1 LTRRPSGATS
11 IHKVREMFAAV
22 SLPLCDD
29 GAAIQSAAD
38 AQRSAR
44 NRELNSTKGTTSVR
58 AQAWFEQVDALLKKR
73 EQLLSGAYQDF
84 VKLGDAVL
92 GAAGFGG
99 KRKVAKGGRRALL
112 DLAQTWCGARED
124 LADYWVEQFMKER
137 KLGTR
142 PVGVGS
148 RQKLTGLSHQPA
160 QEDAAPKKRKQ
171 SSPTPP
177 AVKKKKRKLQAP
189 VASASPIALA
199 EKSPPAA
206 SKQTSAPTQAAQG
219 SAAKVTQPKKEGQQK
234 SGSRRLFAIA
244 GSALAVAAVLGAA
257 AQGLI
262 PLDFPGASASDA
274 QATSTHT
281 LLTLP
286 IDATESQPTAA
297 ETTGSLAM
305 EAPGDD
311 DAKLPAISPGEEA
324 SVPEPVVD
332 VSTPSS
338 EPEGLPAAVDPAVD
352 AVDPNPATLATPWTA
367 WAIAPPTLA
376 FAGQTLQ
383 LRLECDSLP
392 DGRLH
397 DLQLQGLKVRDI
409 ELTAAHT
416 EIQFDVMPLPEDH
429 FDGLATWSFTLK
441 DEMGLA
447 SQPIQ
452 GQCQV
457 LPPAR

>member
-1 LTRRPSGATS
+1 
-11 IHKVREMFAAV
+11 MFASV

-124 LADYWVEQFMKER
+124 LADFWVDRFMKER

-160 QEDAAPKKRKQ
+160 QEDPAPRKRKQ
-171 SSPTPP
+171 STPAP
-177 AVKKKKRKLQAP
+177 AVVKKEKRKLQAP
-189 VASASPIALA
+189 VPSASPIALA
-199 EKSPPAA
+199 EKSPPPAA
-206 SKQTSAPTQAAQG
+206 KQKGSQTQAAEAPA
-219 SAAKVTQPKKEGQQK
+219 SKPTKAKKEQQGK

-262 PLDFPGASASDA
+262 PMDFPGASASDA
-274 QATSTHT
+274 QATSDAP
-281 LLTLP
+281 LTAP
-286 IDATESQPTAA
+286 ADTTNTQPTPA
-297 ETTGSLAM
+297 ETETSLAVEPSRDD
-305 EAPGDD
+305 EAELQDS
-311 DAKLPAISPGEEA
+311 SPGEEA
-324 SVPEPVVD
+324 PTPEPVAEMTD
-332 VSTPSS
+332 HAP
-338 EPEGLPAAVDPAVD
+338 EPEGLPVVDLEPAALV
-352 AVDPNPATLATPWTA
+352 TPWTA
-367 WAIAPPTLA
+367 WAIAPPALA

-397 DLQLQGLKVRDI
+397 DLQLQGLKVRNI

-416 EIQFDVMPLPEDH
+416 EVQFDVMPLPEDH
-429 FDGLATWSFTLK
+429 YDGLATWSFTLK
-441 DEMGLA
+441 DELGLA
-447 SQPIQ
+447 SQRIQ
-452 GQCQV
+452 GQCQI